1 MSENYGYPEKS
12 GDDDFPYEIAL
23 LGGASDSD
31 VLAAPGPEVATGM
44 ELAWNLH
51 GFILLKHLN

>member
-31 VLAAPGPEVATGM
+31 ILAAPGPEVATGM
-44 ELAWNLH
+44 ELA
-51 GFILLKHLN
+51 

>member
-12 GDDDFPYEIAL
+12 ACDDDFPYEIAL

-44 ELAWNLH
+44 ELA
-51 GFILLKHLN
+51 